1 MDKDLNMLIISA
13 IACGCCLTNSYWFY
27 RLGKKHLGEDWYLY
41 FVFLALGILFLV
53 MIVIQYILYVRGGE
67 LSMDGFDILILVL
80 GIVTGV
86 ILFALGLPFYKI
98 VIYFVTIM
106 FSVGMPIAIIFGI
119 AKWIK
124 NYDEEK

>member
-53 MIVIQYILYVRGGE
+53 MIVIQYILYVQ
-67 LSMDGFDILILVL
+67 
-80 GIVTGV
+80 GV
-86 ILFALGLPFYKI
+86 
-98 VIYFVTIM
+98 
-106 FSVGMPIAIIFGI
+106 
-119 AKWIK
+119 
-124 NYDEEK
+124 N